1 LKERH
6 EGEKAIMFL
15 LELPTIRNYKNHN
28 YNGCRARAKAAGN
41 FAADAGNIVVK
52 IEVAEAD
59 RRRPPT
65 LPPFIKGISGDH
77 ASRSTMAEQKPV
89 LECANIRYIS
99 LCPGPRCAA
108 VYLGPKVFLYFG

>member
-1 LKERH
+1 
-6 EGEKAIMFL
+6 MFL

-28 YNGCRARAKAAGN
+28 YNGCRAREKAAGN

-65 LPPFIKGISGDH
+65 LPPFIKSISGDH

-99 LCPGPRCAA
+99 LCRDRAVLRCTSVPRYSCIL
-108 VYLGPKVFLYFG
+108 VRFRLP